1 MRDCAKSRSY
11 ISIMRCL
18 RTCPHSPGS
27 MLPAALCALA
37 AASCAPAY
45 TKPSF
50 VAPPDI
56 HTTGTVRQARI
67 APPIKQA
74 VPLSKAPSSN
84 VASPSVPSPNVPS
97 PKVPGPDI
105 PGPNVP
111 ISNEALLKPQPEP
124 DCTFPATDTAADERQ
139 KLDYERQCYRH
150 AEMIARTRLQL
161 LQESVAKTAAAV
173 KNGI

>member
-27 MLPAALCALA
+27 MLPAVLCALA

-50 VAPPDI
+50 VSPPDSR
-56 HTTGTVRQARI
+56 TTGTVRPARI

-74 VPLSKAPSSN
+74 VPLPKVPSSN
-84 VASPSVPSPNVPS
+84 VPSPNVPNS
-97 PKVPGPDI
+97 NVPH
-105 PGPNVP
+105 PNVP
-111 ISNEALLKPQPEP
+111 NPNVAMPSQALLKPQPEP

-161 LQESVAKTAAAV
+161 LQESVAKTTAAV
-173 KNGI
+173 KSGI